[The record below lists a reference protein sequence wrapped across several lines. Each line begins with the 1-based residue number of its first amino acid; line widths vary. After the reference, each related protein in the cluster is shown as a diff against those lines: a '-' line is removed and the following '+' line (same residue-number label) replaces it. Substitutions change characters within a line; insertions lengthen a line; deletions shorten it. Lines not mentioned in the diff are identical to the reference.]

1 MLETNTYFE
10 GRVKS
15 IAVDNQDGIATVGV
29 MAVGDYEF
37 GTSSDEYMTIISGAL
52 TVLLP
57 EDTQWRTFGKG
68 QTFMVPKDQR
78 FKLEVKEQTAY
89 LCIYK

>member
-1 MLETNTYFE
+1 MLETNSYFE

-57 EDTQWRTFGKG
+57 DDIEWKTYGKG
-68 QTFMVPKDQR
+68 ETFIVGKDQR

-89 LCIYK
+89 LCVYK